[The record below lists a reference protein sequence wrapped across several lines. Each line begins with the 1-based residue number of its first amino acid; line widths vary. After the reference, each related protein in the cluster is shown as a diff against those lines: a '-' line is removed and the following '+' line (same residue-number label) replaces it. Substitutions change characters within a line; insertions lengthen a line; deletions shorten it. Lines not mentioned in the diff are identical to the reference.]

1 MVNMMVNAKTTAY
14 GSYPV
19 VGFDWWD
26 LYDMDGQQA
35 NWGLLTPRDNP
46 YDGKSATITGN
57 GKDQWG
63 YPTGSEAANFGDFL
77 TNVTSAN
84 SNIYA
89 AMIAAP

>member
-1 MVNMMVNAKTTAY
+1 
-14 GSYPV
+14 
-19 VGFDWWD
+19 
-26 LYDMDGQQA
+26 
-35 NWGLLTPRDNP
+35 LLTPRDNP